1 VAILGKLLMNRRA
14 GDTGLAWNEG
24 TLAGPETLRVTSPA
38 FAEGGAIPRE
48 HVERRIGGQNV
59 SPALAWTGQPAETAQ
74 LLLFL
79 EDTDAPTGKPFVH
92 CVALLTPDFAGTL
105 PTGALDGDK
114 PAAGVTL
121 LRSPGG
127 SGYRGPAPIKGH
139 GPHHY
144 VFQIYA
150 LGTPL
155 PETVD
160 GTPITRLPARRIPTL
175 VPSGSLLARGRLIGV
190 YER

>member
-1 VAILGKLLMNRRA
+1 MNRRA
-14 GDTGLAWNEG
+14 GEAGLAWNESA
-24 TLAGPETLRVTSPA
+24 LAGPETLRVTSPA
-38 FAEGGAIPRE
+38 FAEGGAIPSE
-48 HVERRIGGQNV
+48 HAERRIGGRNI
-59 SPALAWTGQPAETAQ
+59 SPALSWTGQPAETAQ

-121 LRSPGG
+121 LPSPGG
-127 SGYRGPAPIKGH
+127 SGYRGPGPIKGH

-144 VFQIYA
+144 FFQLYA
-150 LGTPL
+150 LGTAL

-160 GTPITRLPARRIPTL
+160 GTPITKISARRIPPL
-175 VPSGSLLARGRLIGV
+175 VANGSLLARGLLTGT